1 MTIGNIASVL
11 ARRIQRGIIRSLF
24 RGATHRL
31 IQGLPV
37 RLVTGSFEAE
47 AAFDRIAS
55 GLALLACYHPPIL
68 ARLRRDAQGILVWET
83 ESSSALAAWHFGVK
97 LIIVDAR
104 FLFDRETTPAKIA
117 ATLAHEATHPRL
129 DQFGYPPEKRAR
141 IEALCFRRERAFA
154 RRLPDSHELV
164 AEIERQLQRDPSYWA
179 DDAHAQRVVDELAKR
194 GVPGWLIQTI
204 RRLSGRRAA

>member
-47 AAFDRIAS
+47 AAYDRIAS

-104 FLFDRETTPAKIA
+104 LLFDRETTPAKIA
-117 ATLAHEATHPRL
+117 ATLAHEATHRRL